1 MFSKKVKKAADKYGK
16 ENGYEVKLNK
26 HTIDLKKD
34 GQMLELEEG
43 KNEGRVNDYNNN
55 SRFGKTQWYMEDDQ
69 MQID

>member
-16 ENGYEVKLNK
+16 ENGYDVTHNPN
-26 HTIDLKKD
+26 TIDLEKE

-43 KNEGRVNDYNNN
+43 KNEGRVNDYNN

>member
-34 GQMLELEEG
+34 GQTLELEQG
-43 KNEGRVNDYNNN
+43 KNEGRVNDYNN
-55 SRFGKTQWYMEDDQ
+55 SRFGKTQWSVEGGE
-69 MQID
+69 MQIN